1 MKQAE
6 GMRDFTIWPEVNG
19 REPLELLA
27 GQHRIRALEEWV
39 KDAKLGEVRK
49 SCGGH
54 ASFTIGVNSISLD
67 QNIKLRAN
75 SKDVAKPDSHGD
87 IWLHLVTAVSQK
99 PEKFE
104 GKRQEVLRD
113 MTDTLDLSGT
123 AGGVP
128 MSRLLALRGYDK
140 WRAMIQRGARRRS
153 ADRHSTWSLMMACR
167 IDDFCFSTFRQVLET
182 LASLPGDAASYVKPE
197 DWVQMSGFL
206 GHDRSEME
214 TREFFYPGMGS
225 QKVDQSCRRRPNLL
239 VKLDREPYWQVPN
252 AVAESVV
259 SGSILTPRSCS
270 TGDGMQVSTG
280 TDAGGEEKD
289 LPSFVDAPDPGSIF
303 DEAMSKAE
311 ENTALSIPSTAGD
324 DSTQQEALDKHR
336 QAQPPFSPQ
345 SPVTMLGS

>member
-1 MKQAE
+1 MKELDLPDGMKQAE

-54 ASFTIGVNSISLD
+54 ATNF
-67 QNIKLRAN
+67 
-75 SKDVAKPDSHGD
+75 KDVAKPDSHGD
-87 IWLHLVTAVSQK
+87 IWLHLMTAVSQK

-140 WRAMIQRGARRRS
+140 WRAMIQRGVRRQS

-197 DWVQMSGFL
+197 D
-206 GHDRSEME
+206 
-214 TREFFYPGMGS
+214 
-225 QKVDQSCRRRPNLL
+225 
-239 VKLDREPYWQVPN
+239 
-252 AVAESVV
+252 
-259 SGSILTPRSCS
+259 
-270 TGDGMQVSTG
+270 
-280 TDAGGEEKD
+280 
-289 LPSFVDAPDPGSIF
+289 
-303 DEAMSKAE
+303 
-311 ENTALSIPSTAGD
+311 
-324 DSTQQEALDKHR
+324 
-336 QAQPPFSPQ
+336 
-345 SPVTMLGS
+345 